1 MAGETYLTIIGNLT
15 ADPEMRTT
23 SNGGTV
29 ANLTIASTPRQF
41 DRNSGQWE
49 DGETLFMRCSA
60 WDTQYHP
67 TASNIQA
74 SLAKGMRVIARGRL
88 EQRSYQ
94 DRDGNKRTVVEMRL
108 DEIGPALTRNTAQ
121 VTRNGN
127 GQQQAP
133 QQSQQWGS
141 GPQQWGGQQAQAPA
155 ARPQDPWGGAGNDDP
170 VF

>member
-1 MAGETYLTIIGNLT
+1 MAGDTYITVVGNLT
-15 ADPEMRTT
+15 ADPEVRTT
-23 SNGGTV
+23 SNGGMV

-41 DRNSGQWE
+41 NRNSGQWE
-49 DGETLFMRCSA
+49 NGDALFLRCSA

-74 SLAKGMRVIARGRL
+74 SLTKGMRVIAQGRL
-88 EQRSYQ
+88 VQRSYQ
-94 DRDGNKRTVVEMRL
+94 DREGNNRTVVEMRL

-127 GQQQAP
+127 GQHQA

-141 GPQQWGGQQAQAPA
+141 SPQQWGGQPAQAPA
-155 ARPQDPWGGAGNDDP
+155 AQQQDPWGGAGNDDP

>member
-1 MAGETYLTIIGNLT
+1 MAGETYLTIVGNLT

-88 EQRSYQ
+88 VQRSYQ

-127 GQQQAP
+127 NIQQQPAR
-133 QQSQQWGS
+133 Q
-141 GPQQWGGQQAQAPA
+141 PQQWGGQQAQTPA
-155 ARPQDPWGGAGNDDP
+155 AQPQDPWGGADNDNP